1 MAADETNDT
10 HQASGTAGTT
20 GTAGTDQ
27 KAKLLRDAD
36 RMDNWSR
43 AWIGLAML
51 AWGWFGYL
59 LVGSYGPDSG
69 GSCGSPLDNP
79 FPESDVCRAAEMH
92 QWPAIV
98 GVLGLT
104 VVLTVLAAG
113 TTLYRHLLS
122 RLAEASG
129 SGRTPETGRDSA

>member
-1 MAADETNDT
+1 VAADETNDT

-69 GSCGSPLDNP
+69 GSCGSPL
-79 FPESDVCRAAEMH
+79 ETRSRRVMCAA
-92 QWPAIV
+92 PPKC
-98 GVLGLT
+98 T
-104 VVLTVLAAG
+104 
-113 TTLYRHLLS
+113 
-122 RLAEASG
+122 
-129 SGRTPETGRDSA
+129 SGRPLSAYWA